1 MDIPSGSVVKN
12 LPSSAGDAGSSLV
25 QKTKIPYAS
34 GAAKPVPYNY
44 WDPRAVMMLC
54 IIIHRWAAHGR

>member
-25 QKTKIPYAS
+25 RKLRS
-34 GAAKPVPYNY
+34 H
-44 WDPRAVMMLC
+44 MLQGQLSLC
-54 IIIHRWAAHGR
+54 PTIIETQEQL